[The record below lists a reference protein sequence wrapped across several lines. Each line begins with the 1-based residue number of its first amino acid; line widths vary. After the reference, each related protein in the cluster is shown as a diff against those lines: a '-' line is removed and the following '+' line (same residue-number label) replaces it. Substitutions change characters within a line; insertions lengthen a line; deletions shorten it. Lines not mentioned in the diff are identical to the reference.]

1 MFCNIFFLTASK
13 RSKNEDLINFQI
25 LAELSCL
32 QIFIQDQKRNI
43 SEIKIEGN
51 KILRKINSK
60 LLYERKGI

>member
-1 MFCNIFFLTASK
+1 MAASK
-13 RSKNEDLINFQI
+13 RSKNEDLITLRI

-51 KILRKINSK
+51 KILGKINSK
-60 LLYERKGI
+60 LLYERKGV